1 MLEPFQCLKQY
12 KIIFGV
18 KCPWCIQYSDAK
30 CSGWV
35 RMYFPHPLDFKVVLF
50 TIKGQKIA
58 TQNLY
63 SNARSVVTA
72 NPPSMSVVTTESS
85 C

>member
-1 MLEPFQCLKQY
+1 M
-12 KIIFGV
+12 
-18 KCPWCIQYSDAK
+18 
-30 CSGWV
+30 
-35 RMYFPHPLDFKVVLF
+35 PLDFKVVLF

-85 C
+85 CQVRTTTSRITLAKLGRSCPRLS